1 MAQHRVEESRAEV
14 PKEYVSMPDY
24 SVLRVV
30 NVVDGMVLLE
40 GFDLGSSRRLREEGV
55 KASYIPEIP
64 ELDSKKFIKYKYP
77 FSSRQRTSFPTYQ
90 IAVPIEQFRKDME
103 RIRRLAGRVDG
114 LVVRVEQ
121 FMDVYTRLDSSL
133 GREDTVKENFTPKPF
148 PYGDIPIESPKPEIP
163 KKPLH

>member
-1 MAQHRVEESRAEV
+1 
-14 PKEYVSMPDY
+14 
-24 SVLRVV
+24 
-30 NVVDGMVLLE
+30 DGMVELE
-40 GFDLGSSRRLREEGV
+40 GVDVDRIPRTEARMPYTPDIPERDSRRFNKIE
-55 KASYIPEIP
+55 
-64 ELDSKKFIKYKYP
+64 KYKFQEKYENPFLADSP
-77 FSSRQRTSFPTYQ
+77 FSPQQRALISTYQ

>member
-55 KASYIPEIP
+55 KASYILGIP
-64 ELDSKKFIKYKYP
+64 EPDSKKFNKIYKYKYP
-77 FSSRQRTSFPTYQ
+77 DKHPFLPRQRTSFPTYQ

-103 RIRRLAGRVDG
+103 R
-114 LVVRVEQ
+114 
-121 FMDVYTRLDSSL
+121 
-133 GREDTVKENFTPKPF
+133 
-148 PYGDIPIESPKPEIP
+148 
-163 KKPLH
+163 